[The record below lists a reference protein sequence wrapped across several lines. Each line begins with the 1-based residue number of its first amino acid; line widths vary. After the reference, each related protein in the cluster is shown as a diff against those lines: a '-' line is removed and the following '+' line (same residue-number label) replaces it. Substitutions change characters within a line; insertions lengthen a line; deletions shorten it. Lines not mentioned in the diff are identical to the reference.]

1 MLDGSSLIPSSRAM
15 RPSGPGPVDGYPS
28 WRKEIQMAKSTRRA
42 LLRDGGFAVGAA
54 AFVSLNLPEVA
65 RAESESAS
73 IFHVF
78 AFQWKQGT
86 LEAQKDRAAK
96 EIAAFQGLIPGLLQT
111 HVGPNISPRG
121 KGYSF
126 GGIMQFKDKASL
138 DAYVQ
143 HPAHQA
149 LLAWLIP
156 LIDAI
161 ELDLRAQ

>member
-1 MLDGSSLIPSSRAM
+1 
-15 RPSGPGPVDGYPS
+15 
-28 WRKEIQMAKSTRRA
+28 MAKSTRRA
-42 LLRDGGFAVGAA
+42 LLRSSSVAVGAA
-54 AFVSLNLPEVA
+54 TLISLNLPEVA
-65 RAESESAS
+65 SAGSESANV
-73 IFHVF
+73 FHVF

-86 LEAQKDRAAK
+86 SQAQKDRASR
-96 EIAAFQGLIPGLLQT
+96 EIAAFQGVIPGLLQT

-121 KGYSF
+121 KGYTF
-126 GGIMQFKDKASL
+126 GGIMQFKDEASL

-161 ELDLRAQ
+161 ELDLRA

>member
-1 MLDGSSLIPSSRAM
+1 
-15 RPSGPGPVDGYPS
+15 
-28 WRKEIQMAKSTRRA
+28 MANSTRRA
-42 LLRDGGFAVGAA
+42 LLRDGGLAIGASPL
-54 AFVSLNLPEVA
+54 VSLNLPEGA
-65 RAESESAS
+65 KAGSESANV
-73 IFHVF
+73 FHVF

-86 LEAQKDRAAK
+86 SEAQKDRASK

-121 KGYSF
+121 KGYTF

-149 LLAWLIP
+149 LLAWLVP
-156 LIDAI
+156 LIEAI
-161 ELDLRAQ
+161 ELDLRA

>member
-1 MLDGSSLIPSSRAM
+1 MTN
-15 RPSGPGPVDGYPS
+15 
-28 WRKEIQMAKSTRRA
+28 STRRA
-42 LLRDGGFAVGAA
+42 LLRDGIAAIGAA
-54 AFVSLNLPEVA
+54 TLISLNLPEAA
-65 RAESESAS
+65 RADSEPAS
-73 IFHVF
+73 VFHVF
-78 AFQWKQGT
+78 AFQWKPGT
-86 LEAQKDRAAK
+86 SEAQKDRATK
-96 EIAAFQGLIPGLLQT
+96 EISAFQGVIPGLLQT

-121 KGYSF
+121 KGYTF

-161 ELDLRAQ
+161 ELDLRA

>member
-1 MLDGSSLIPSSRAM
+1 M
-15 RPSGPGPVDGYPS
+15 RLSGLGPAQVDGYPS

-42 LLRDGGFAVGAA
+42 LLRDGGLAVGAA

-96 EIAAFQGLIPGLLQT
+96 EIAAFQGLIPDFFKPMWAQIFRREEKAIVLAASCDSRTKNPLT
-111 HVGPNISPRG
+111 RMFNIRRIKRSWHGSYR
-121 KGYSF
+121 
-126 GGIMQFKDKASL
+126 
-138 DAYVQ
+138 
-143 HPAHQA
+143 
-149 LLAWLIP
+149 
-156 LIDAI
+156 
-161 ELDLRAQ
+161 